1 MERWK
6 KEWQRK
12 IFLLG
17 HWTSTSQNNV
27 MGVSPK
33 ILYRVEKKCGKRTQ
47 KTSYFQQNFEQ
58 NFYSVFNEVLTFITP
73 QTKK

>member
-1 MERWK
+1 
-6 KEWQRK
+6 
-12 IFLLG
+12 
-17 HWTSTSQNNV
+17 